1 MISGSYAFAP
11 RVESRAMLSAALQK
25 QCRCSSS
32 CLVGLRLLVARAAWH
47 SAWNTYVGWT
57 VEYLTSEEGEPCRG
71 FLLGPRIAE
80 ARAAGH
86 TSEESDLYEWN
97 LRTQLSVWG
106 TSPRGG
112 SEVEDYAN
120 REWAGLI
127 SSYYKPR

>member
-1 MISGSYAFAP
+1 MSI
-11 RVESRAMLSAALQK
+11 LSAL
-25 QCRCSSS
+25 
-32 CLVGLRLLVARAAWH
+32 
-47 SAWNTYVGWT
+47 
-57 VEYLTSEEGEPCRG
+57 CRG
-71 FLLGPRIAE
+71 FLLGPRLAE
-80 ARAAGH
+80 ARAAGR

-97 LRTQLSVWG
+97 LRTQLTVWG

>member
-1 MISGSYAFAP
+1 MECQTLLASEKG
-11 RVESRAMLSAALQK
+11 K
-25 QCRCSSS
+25 HCS
-32 CLVGLRLLVARAAWH
+32 
-47 SAWNTYVGWT
+47 
-57 VEYLTSEEGEPCRG
+57 G